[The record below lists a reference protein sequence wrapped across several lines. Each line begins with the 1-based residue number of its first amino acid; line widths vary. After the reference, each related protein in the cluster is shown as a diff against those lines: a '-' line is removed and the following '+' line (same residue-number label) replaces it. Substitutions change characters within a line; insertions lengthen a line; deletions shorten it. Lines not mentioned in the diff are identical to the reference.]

1 MLCRASQLECCVVL
15 RSSKCKHASL
25 HIHGWLL
32 PRYRRDDR
40 GRRRGSNGAA
50 AAHLPVCLPACTI
63 HPTTLIRPAGDRCSL
78 AVLRG
83 PVRPPATDVGPQ
95 SGRTAVPADHLVA
108 AIAALSPTTLG
119 PGQRV
124 VKHTVTMVTASV
136 TMVTTD
142 IATIITALQP
152 TGVRSATGDI
162 VAGRIPKAPSHTERI
177 AGMSWWAE
185 RGHTHALIAKVLV
198 DKEWGGGRLANPSRD
213 DGGSTYLV

>member
-1 MLCRASQLECCVVL
+1 VL
-15 RSSKCKHASL
+15 RSSNKPAHP
-25 HIHGWLL
+25 WL
-32 PRYRRDDR
+32 
-40 GRRRGSNGAA
+40 AA
-50 AAHLPVCLPACTI
+50 AAIPSRRHRAKTRLQRRSCRRPACTI
-63 HPTTLIRPAGDRCSL
+63 HLTTPIRPSGDRCSL

-95 SGRTAVPADHLVA
+95 SGRTAVPADNLVA
-108 AIAALSPTTLG
+108 AIAALAPTALG
-119 PGQRV
+119 PGQQGVQRV

-142 IATIITALQP
+142 IAAIITALQP

-162 VAGRIPKAPSHTERI
+162 VAGCIPKAPSHTQRI